1 VERLGHDRLPTYAA
15 GSDRKREE
23 WQQMIRQLV
32 AADFLSLDIAGYG
45 GLTLGGQARDLLR
58 GAATFQCRPTVQ
70 PKRADRK
77 ARGAAAAAVLSDSD
91 TPLLDAL
98 KQLRLELA
106 KQRRVPAYVIFA
118 DRTLIDMAARR
129 PANEVEFA
137 EVHGVGAAKLKE
149 FANVFL
155 EAIRNHQTA

>member
-1 VERLGHDRLPTYAA
+1 
-15 GSDRKREE
+15 
-23 WQQMIRQLV
+23 
-32 AADFLSLDIAGYG
+32 
-45 GLTLGGQARDLLR
+45 
-58 GAATFQCRPTVQ
+58 
-70 PKRADRK
+70 
-77 ARGAAAAAVLSDSD
+77 VLAESD
-91 TPLLDAL
+91 TPLLEAL

-149 FANVFL
+149 FASTFL
-155 EAIRNHQTA
+155 EAIRNHQAA